1 MLVFFQSSFCTLAF
15 LIIRFSIRFIFCFV
29 LYLFVCILLLFV
41 CGFFFVACSFSIV
54 ATCFCGFF
62 FVACTFSIVAT
73 CFNLVIFFFCRHLRQ
88 HHFEYYLAR
97 CRRHLHLHLCLR
109 RGFSSGYH
117 RWFQRVG
124 RFQRMYLQSFLPQI
138 VLIQPFLLHLYLYL
152 YHPHCF
158 HPDLPLLLV
167 LV

>member
-1 MLVFFQSSFCTLAF
+1 MNNVIYFLRDKSDFSSAIESRGAYACLCFFSPLFALLPFLSSDLASVLSFVLFSIFLFVSSFF
-15 LIIRFSIRFIFCFV
+15 LSV
-29 LYLFVCILLLFV
+29 A
-41 CGFFFVACSFSIV
+41 FFFVACSFSIV
-54 ATCFCGFF
+54 AN
-62 FVACTFSIVAT
+62 

-124 RFQRMYLQSFLPQI
+124 RFQR
-138 VLIQPFLLHLYLYL
+138 
-152 YHPHCF
+152 
-158 HPDLPLLLV
+158 
-167 LV
+167 